1 MLASLAVLSIILG
14 NLAAIMQT
22 NIKRMLA
29 YSTISHMGFVMLGLL
44 PGTAFGFGASM
55 YYVIVY
61 GVMSVASFSMV
72 ILLSSRGVEAEYL
85 DDFKGLNQRN
95 PFYAAIMGL
104 VMFSMAGVP
113 PMVGF
118 FAKLMVLKAVIEAGM
133 MWLAIYCGRICSHRR
148 VLLFAGHQ
156 VHVF

>member
-1 MLASLAVLSIILG
+1 MI
-14 NLAAIMQT
+14 
-22 NIKRMLA
+22 
-29 YSTISHMGFVMLGLL
+29 
-44 PGTAFGFGASM
+44 
-55 YYVIVY
+55 
-61 GVMSVASFSMV
+61 
-72 ILLSSRGVEAEYL
+72 ILLSSRGVEAEHL

-133 MWLAIYCGRICSHRR
+133 MWLAVTAVVFAVIGAFYYLRIVKYMYFDDPENEATITAPVDFGTALTLNGAMILGLGMFSSSLIAICMTSFG
-148 VLLFAGHQ
+148 L
-156 VHVF
+156 